1 MSLFI
6 FILCTEALV
15 NLLNHAENQRKITGM
30 RVSRAN
36 PPVSHLLFAD
46 DSLFFYKAEP
56 RECDEIMK
64 ALETYGKAFGQ
75 CINFEK
81 SSLLFGKRI
90 PGLVKD
96 TLKTS
101 TGIANEGGMG
111 TYLGI
116 PEDISGSKVRLFAF
130 LKERLQGR
138 VNGWIGRWLS
148 RGVKEVL
155 IKSILLALPKYV
167 MSTLLLPL
175 ETCENL
181 YS

>member
-111 TYLGI
+111 TNLGI

-130 LKERLQGR
+130 LKERL
-138 VNGWIGRWLS
+138 
-148 RGVKEVL
+148 
-155 IKSILLALPKYV
+155 
-167 MSTLLLPL
+167 
-175 ETCENL
+175 
-181 YS
+181 